1 MRVNAVG
8 GGSTERTGDPN
19 IIAAMTLSV
28 SLTIAGV
35 AVALTLLFGWLGA
48 RPVKPLSAP
57 RLVPWRFMMMIAFVA
72 VIAMLVHAVAL
83 VRAGG

>member
-1 MRVNAVG
+1 
-8 GGSTERTGDPN
+8 
-19 IIAAMTLSV
+19 MTLPV
-28 SLTIAGV
+28 SLTIA
-35 AVALTLLFGWLGA
+35 ALALALTLVFGWLGA